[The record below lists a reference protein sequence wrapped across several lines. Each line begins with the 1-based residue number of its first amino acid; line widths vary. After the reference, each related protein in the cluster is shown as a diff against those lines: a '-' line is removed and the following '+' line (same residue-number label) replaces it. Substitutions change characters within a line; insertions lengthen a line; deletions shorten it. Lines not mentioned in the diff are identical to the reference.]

1 MAGDGADHRRHL
13 TQRAAQEL
21 GGAARLHQHPRG
33 LGSAHARGILHRDLK
48 PDNVLFAGQ
57 NDVRGGLR
65 LVDFGLAFLDE
76 GQDDAD
82 ERKAAGTPRYMAPEQ
97 LLSHWR
103 DFGPWTDLYA
113 LGCLAWQLCTGETP
127 FQSMRDFRQLL
138 RAHLHMAPP
147 AFKPIFKVPK
157 SFEVWLRTLLAKRR
171 TDRFPFAA
179 DALSALPAIDAGD
192 QQARLVNL
200 GPDDETEIL
209 DKTVPDLPS
218 AASLDLKTEKTLLSD
233 QTAPS
238 IEIERVPGGWS
249 HRRAVSSTSSA
260 PYLRCPMSG
269 CAPETS
275 RLDFK

>member
-1 MAGDGADHRRHL
+1 MARR
-13 TQRAAQEL
+13 
-21 GGAARLHQHPRG
+21 
-33 LGSAHARGILHRDLK
+33 
-48 PDNVLFAGQ
+48 
-57 NDVRGGLR
+57 
-65 LVDFGLAFLDE
+65 LDE

-238 IEIERVPGGWS
+238 IEIERVPGGLESPTSGLIDLDRVRLLVEPEREWAQMLVEAWRLFRDEAALDPD
-249 HRRAVSSTSSA
+249 HAAGIDWTGCLRRHAALLARVACRS
-260 PYLRCPMSG
+260 
-269 CAPETS
+269 
-275 RLDFK
+275 